1 MTSKVLVFW
10 LAVLLLFAGAAIA
23 YFAIRGF
30 GPPEAALGQEEIVDY
45 GPPLE
50 SFELTQSTG
59 ETFQSES
66 LDGQVWV
73 VNFFYSTCPSICVQE
88 NLKVQELEREF
99 GDRGVK
105 FVSITCD
112 APTDTPSRLADYSQ
126 RFNAK
131 PDRWKFLTGDQKYI
145 ERIGSDIFKVPM
157 SQRFHSERL
166 FVVDRAGELRGAYEF
181 KRPDEIQK
189 LRQTLN
195 ELLAE
200 KTPAAGQ
207 ANPDAPSES
216 ASPPAEAAASNP

>member
-10 LAVLLLFAGAAIA
+10 LAVLLLFAGSAIA
-23 YFAIRGF
+23 WFSIRGF
-30 GPPEAALGQEEIVDY
+30 GEPQAQSGQDEVVDY

-50 SFELTQSTG
+50 KFELTQSTG
-59 ETFQSES
+59 DKFASAS

-73 VNFFYSTCPSICVQE
+73 ANFFYSTCPSICVQE
-88 NLKVQELEREF
+88 NLKVQELGREF

-126 RFNAK
+126 RFNARS
-131 PDRWKFLTGDQKYI
+131 DRWAFLTGDQKYI
-145 ERIGSDIFKVPM
+145 ERVGSDIFKVPM
-157 SQRFHSERL
+157 SQRYHSERL
-166 FVVDRAGELRGAYEF
+166 FVVDRQGKLRGAFEF
-181 KRPDEIQK
+181 KNPEEMQK

-200 KTPAAGQ
+200 KPPTDAGEDKSPA
-207 ANPDAPSES
+207 ES
-216 ASPPAEAAASNP
+216 ASPPAEAAASNS